1 MVVTWSHN
9 THKLILRNL
18 KKDFGRYFLE
28 GDDFRQN
35 KEFLKVALR
44 LFCICGQTLNMS
56 KYFEEKLSS

>member
-18 KKDFGRYFLE
+18 KKDFGRYFLK

-35 KEFLKVALR
+35 KEFFKSCLETFLHLWTNTKHVEVL
-44 LFCICGQTLNMS
+44 
-56 KYFEEKLSS
+56 